1 MDNEGSMNLYRYLSI
16 VFKYKWLVLLLFLIL
31 FISGMFVVMKSQEM
45 YAAQT
50 KILVNYQ
57 MSGTN
62 DMSRY
67 FMSGTIR
74 YLVKTYSLTI
84 VSNQVLEKTRKIL
97 DLPYSIGY
105 LRSHLFVETE
115 EGTNLIKVSGTLPD
129 KEHVALFI
137 NTLIDQYII
146 LQTGFMTEDSVKAK
160 NYIQEQL
167 QVVGADRKCIQ
178 EKIRDFKEKNGIV
191 DVKTEMQ
198 NLVERF
204 SALRLSKTTSIMERK
219 SVNETLAKV
228 NRELS
233 KIKDSGEAKIINDI
247 ETSPEYAAYKKLQQ
261 EYEEAS
267 MVYKEGSS
275 YIKAVKIKLDDL
287 KNKLFNR
294 ISSTDSNVSLLS
306 LYSQKTLLEQRLVE
320 LNYEIVKTDFILQS
334 MEQQHKSIPEKEM
347 EYQDLMADLTINE
360 KLYNILLE
368 QEKELELAKITQG
381 STIRVVDRAI
391 QPSRPITTSKVRYLL
406 FITLLALIVSVGFAF
421 LIEYIDTT
429 VKPSD
434 NIEKIF
440 DANLIGK
447 IPEIYKGDEKLSK
460 WAIITGQRAKYI
472 TRSFKENLI
481 TNISKK
487 STINESYKELRTLLS
502 YSKEFKNKEGA
513 KTMLVT
519 SSETKEGKSITGANL
534 SIILS
539 LNRKKTVLIDADMR
553 KPAQHRIFERVN
565 NVGLTDYFESSI
577 TDVKKIIQAGVNPY
591 HDLITCGPHTHNSSE
606 YLDSPK
612 VFELIDKLSAL
623 GYEYIIFDTPPVNA
637 LTDAVVLSNKLDG
650 VLFVI
655 RSNQIG
661 RHRVQIALENIK
673 KSGGNI
679 LGLILN
685 GIPLRGGYGY
695 YYYYYGQTYYYSYDD
710 VDANE
715 EKKA

>member
-391 QPSRPITTSKVRYLL
+391 QPSR
-406 FITLLALIVSVGFAF
+406 
-421 LIEYIDTT
+421 
-429 VKPSD
+429 
-434 NIEKIF
+434 
-440 DANLIGK
+440 
-447 IPEIYKGDEKLSK
+447 
-460 WAIITGQRAKYI
+460 
-472 TRSFKENLI
+472 
-481 TNISKK
+481 
-487 STINESYKELRTLLS
+487 
-502 YSKEFKNKEGA
+502 
-513 KTMLVT
+513 
-519 SSETKEGKSITGANL
+519 
-534 SIILS
+534 
-539 LNRKKTVLIDADMR
+539 
-553 KPAQHRIFERVN
+553 
-565 NVGLTDYFESSI
+565 
-577 TDVKKIIQAGVNPY
+577 
-591 HDLITCGPHTHNSSE
+591 
-606 YLDSPK
+606 
-612 VFELIDKLSAL
+612 
-623 GYEYIIFDTPPVNA
+623 
-637 LTDAVVLSNKLDG
+637 
-650 VLFVI
+650 
-655 RSNQIG
+655 
-661 RHRVQIALENIK
+661 
-673 KSGGNI
+673 
-679 LGLILN
+679 
-685 GIPLRGGYGY
+685 
-695 YYYYYGQTYYYSYDD
+695 
-710 VDANE
+710 
-715 EKKA
+715 